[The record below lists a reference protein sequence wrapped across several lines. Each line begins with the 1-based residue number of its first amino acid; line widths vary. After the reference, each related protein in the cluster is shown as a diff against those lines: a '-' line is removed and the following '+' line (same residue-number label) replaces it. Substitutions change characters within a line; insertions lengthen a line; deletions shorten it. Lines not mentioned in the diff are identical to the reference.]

1 VTHGEKMAR
10 AALKRWLDHYREQET
25 CAKSSKIKGCI
36 STHHARCEKHTSS
49 TKQLVRDT
57 EMLLESGPN

>member
-1 VTHGEKMAR
+1 
-10 AALKRWLDHYREQET
+10 LKRWLDHYREQET